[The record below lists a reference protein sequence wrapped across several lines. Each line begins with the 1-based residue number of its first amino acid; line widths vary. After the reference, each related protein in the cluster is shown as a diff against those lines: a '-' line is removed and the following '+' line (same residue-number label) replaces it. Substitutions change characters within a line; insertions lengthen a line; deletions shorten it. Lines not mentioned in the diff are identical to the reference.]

1 VTDDP
6 AGAVN
11 PQAAPTAHGTAE
23 AVVFPADRLLTLYWL
38 IEYKWFRDPLGRRVQ
53 ENASHEQLRRHLGV
67 SEATLNRDVLQLER
81 LGFLRREHNPPKRDA
96 NGELR
101 AAGPTRYVLLLDP
114 ASVRIA
120 ASDRATTQSDSR
132 SRTAAT
138 DRSLINIK
146 TQVAPTAQHTTVSG
160 EEPRYPLQGPNHG
173 AGGEGGR
180 GGVHAGRGGAGA
192 EIAEPPAAGEPARKR
207 GGGRPPKER
216 KAAKELVT
224 RLLAD
229 GPRLGEE
236 LRQATKGVCC
246 GRTLDEVRVE
256 LRVQSVQIPEPGRR
270 GPGRSWCW
278 LPDRPPSPEWLAEM
292 LSRRGKPAGEGGPRE
307 L

>member
-1 VTDDP
+1 MTDDP

-53 ENASHEQLRRHLGV
+53 ENASHEQLRQHLGV
-67 SEATLNRDVLQLER
+67 SVATLKRDVLRLER

-114 ASVRIA
+114 ASVRVA
-120 ASDRATTQSDSR
+120 ADDQETTQSDSR
-132 SRTAAT
+132 SRGAAT

-146 TQVAPTAQHTTVSG
+146 AQVAPTAQHTFVSG

-173 AGGEGGR
+173 AGGEGDR

-192 EIAEPPAAGEPARKR
+192 EIAEPPAPAEPRRKHA
-207 GGGRPPKER
+207 GGRPPKER
-216 KAAKELVT
+216 EAAV
-224 RLLAD
+224 RLLLEELAG
-229 GPRLGEE
+229 GPRLRWE
-236 LRQATKGVCC
+236 LEAAAQRVGIGWRTVERAKARLGVRNVQVPVKGRC
-246 GRTLDEVRVE
+246 
-256 LRVQSVQIPEPGRR
+256 
-270 GPGRSWCW
+270 GPGFSWW
-278 LPDRPPSPEWLAEM
+278 VLPEVPLGAVPDDRRTA
-292 LSRRGKPAGEGGPRE
+292 
-307 L
+307 